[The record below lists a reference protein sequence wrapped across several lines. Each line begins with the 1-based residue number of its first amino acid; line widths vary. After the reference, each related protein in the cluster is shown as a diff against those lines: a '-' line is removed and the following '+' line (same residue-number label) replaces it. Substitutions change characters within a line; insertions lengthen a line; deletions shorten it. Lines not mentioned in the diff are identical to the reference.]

1 MVNFVSFPFDV
12 CPEYDEKQSVAQ
24 LVIFAFNYQVV
35 AQSILHA
42 EQTAQQRCWT
52 FLFGAAD
59 SVCHEVGAGGRR
71 TGVH

>member
-42 EQTAQQRCWT
+42 EQTAQQRC
-52 FLFGAAD
+52 
-59 SVCHEVGAGGRR
+59 
-71 TGVH
+71 